1 MRWEIAFFRIA
12 AFAAL
17 LLLAWHGV
25 RRDGPLCAVAER
37 HAYRLVPAGIGGLRV
52 LGAAMAADTA
62 LTARVEAELRA
73 HAAAS
78 PWNARGLLERA
89 LRVSPALGRGH
100 ERLGLIALAGG
111 SGAWVELTRLC

>member
-1 MRWEIAFFRIA
+1 M
-12 AFAAL
+12 
-17 LLLAWHGV
+17 
-25 RRDGPLCAVAER
+25 RRDGPLSAVAER

-78 PWNARGLLERA
+78 PWNARDLA
-89 LRVSPALGRGH
+89 LAHGRYGETRGH
-100 ERLGLIALAGG
+100 ERLRLIALAEEHPREGVAEFQRERALYPDRPG
-111 SGAWVELTRLC
+111 NALHLGQA